1 MKKRRRKN
9 SKKYLTILVPI
20 CIVLLLALLIFV
32 GYNLIFKERTKKF
45 LETIDTTAY
54 VEINSYAIYGIHMN
68 LEGTFTLPGSIE
80 DVKLVLTNGDYEQEI
95 PWNLKQ
101 DNNSYTFQTSEYIN
115 EGINLEKLPTG
126 EYYLLIKTT
135 NQDENNNPITKYYSL
150 ENNSDYKDLEYY
162 TLTKDNKNNK
172 IDIEWNTYEQF
183 PTLRF
188 HIYETELPEDV
199 YDITIDPG
207 HDASDPGKSI
217 CLNGN
222 NIYDPD
228 YYGYCYNGGTLYTES
243 DFNLEISQALKTK
256 LESLGY
262 KVTMTRN
269 TLEDYVE
276 IYDPMGSAT
285 MANDTKS
292 KFNFAIHHNSS
303 GVNGGLSYLNGTEI
317 YIANDTNLDLAETFM
332 QELIDTAN
340 TAPSYKSL
348 YKVADGIYQRFF
360 TEEEIAEDDVQPS
373 NKTTDTIYYYYIRE
387 VGGISTHATNDG
399 RYSPTYPK
407 NEHYNSNNTAEPYL
421 FELGYI
427 DNLTDLQNMINN
439 QSGYADAIAN
449 ALQKYLEEEK

>member
-68 LEGTFTLPGSIE
+68 LEGTFTLPESIE

-95 PWNLKQ
+95 PWNLEQ

-303 GVNGGLSYLNGTEI
+303 GVDGGLSYLNGTEI

-387 VGGISTHATNDG
+387 VGGISTHATNAG
-399 RYSPTYPK
+399 RYSPTNPK

-439 QSGYADAIAN
+439 QGGYADAIAN

>member
-1 MKKRRRKN
+1 MRKRRKKR

-20 CIVLLLALLIFV
+20 CIVLILSLLIII
-32 GYNLIFKERTKKF
+32 GYNLIFKTHSKKF
-45 LETIDTTAY
+45 LETIDTSTY

-68 LEGTFTLPGSIE
+68 LEGTFTLQESVE
-80 DVKLVLTNGDYEQEI
+80 DVKLVLTDGNYEQEI
-95 PWNLKQ
+95 NWNCSQ
-101 DNNSYTFQTSEYIN
+101 DGNNYTFETSEYIN
-115 EGINLEKLPTG
+115 EGLNLEKLPTG

-135 NQDENNNPITKYYSL
+135 SQDEANNPITKYYSL
-150 ENNSDYKDLEYY
+150 ENNSKYENLEYY
-162 TLTKDNKNNK
+162 TLTKNNNNNK
-172 IDIEWNTYEQF
+172 IDIEWNTYEEF

-217 CLNGN
+217 CLTDY

-228 YYGYCYNGGTLYTES
+228 YYGNCYNGGTLYTEA
-243 DFNLEISQALKTK
+243 DFNLEVSKALKEK

-269 TLEDYVE
+269 TEEDYVQ
-276 IYDPMGSAT
+276 IYEPMGSAT

-292 KFNFAIHHNSS
+292 KFSLAIHHNSS
-303 GVNGGLSYLNGTEI
+303 GIDGGLSYINGTEI
-317 YIANDTNLDLAETFM
+317 YIANDTSLDLAETFM
-332 QELIDTAN
+332 QELKETAN
-340 TAPSYKSL
+340 ASPSYKSL

-360 TEEEIAEDDVQPS
+360 TEEEIAEDSVQPS

-387 VGGISTHATNDG
+387 VGGISTYATNDG

-407 NEHYNSNNTAEPYL
+407 NEHYDSNNTAEPYL

-427 DNLTDLQNMINN
+427 DNLTDLQNMMNN
-439 QSGYADAIAN
+439 QNGYATAIAN
-449 ALQKYLEEEK
+449 ALQKYLEEE

>member
-68 LEGTFTLPGSIE
+68 LEGTFTLPESIE
-80 DVKLVLTNGDYEQEI
+80 DVKLVLTNGNYEQEI
-95 PWNLKQ
+95 PWNLEQ

-317 YIANDTNLDLAETFM
+317 YIANDTNLDLAETFI

-360 TEEEIAEDDVQPS
+360 TAEEIAEDDVQPS

>member
-68 LEGTFTLPGSIE
+68 LEGTFTLPESIE

-95 PWNLKQ
+95 PWNLEQ

-303 GVNGGLSYLNGTEI
+303 GVDGGLSYLNGTEI

-332 QELIDTAN
+332 QELIDTEN
-340 TAPSYKSL
+340 TAQSYKSL
-348 YKVADGIYQRFF
+348 YKVEDGIYKRFF
-360 TEEEIAEDDVQPS
+360 S
-373 NKTTDTIYYYYIRE
+373 
-387 VGGISTHATNDG
+387 
-399 RYSPTYPK
+399 
-407 NEHYNSNNTAEPYL
+407 
-421 FELGYI
+421 
-427 DNLTDLQNMINN
+427 
-439 QSGYADAIAN
+439 
-449 ALQKYLEEEK
+449 

>member
-68 LEGTFTLPGSIE
+68 LEGTFTLPESIE

-95 PWNLKQ
+95 PWNLEQ

-188 HIYETELPEDV
+188 YIYETELPEDV

-348 YKVADGIYQRFF
+348 YKIADGIYQRFF

>member
-32 GYNLIFKERTKKF
+32 GYNLIFKERAKKF

-68 LEGTFTLPGSIE
+68 LEGTFTLPESIE

-95 PWNLKQ
+95 PWNLEQ

-262 KVTMTRN
+262 KVTITRN

-303 GVNGGLSYLNGTEI
+303 GVDGGLSYLNGTEI

>member
-68 LEGTFTLPGSIE
+68 LEGTFTLPESIE
-80 DVKLVLTNGDYEQEI
+80 NVKLVLTNGDYEQEI
-95 PWNLKQ
+95 PWNLEQ

-150 ENNSDYKDLEYY
+150 ENNSDYEDLEYY

-303 GVNGGLSYLNGTEI
+303 GVDGGLSYLNGTEI

>member
-68 LEGTFTLPGSIE
+68 LEGTFTLPESIE

-95 PWNLKQ
+95 PWNLEQ

-135 NQDENNNPITKYYSL
+135 NQDENSNPITKYYSL

-303 GVNGGLSYLNGTEI
+303 GVDGGLSYLNGTEI
-317 YIANDTNLDLAETFM
+317 YIANDTNLDLAETLM
-332 QELIDTAN
+332 QELISTAN
-340 TAPSYKSL
+340 TSPSYRSL
-348 YKVADGIYQRFF
+348 YKIADGIYQRFF

>member
-68 LEGTFTLPGSIE
+68 LEGTFTLPESIE

-95 PWNLKQ
+95 PWNLEQ

-135 NQDENNNPITKYYSL
+135 NQDENSNPITKYYSL

-207 HDASDPGKSI
+207 HDASDPGKST

-303 GVNGGLSYLNGTEI
+303 GVDGGLSYLNGTEI

-340 TAPSYKSL
+340 TTPSYKSL

-360 TEEEIAEDDVQPS
+360 TEEEIAGDDVQPS

>member
-68 LEGTFTLPGSIE
+68 LEGTFTLPESIE

-95 PWNLKQ
+95 PWNLEQ

-303 GVNGGLSYLNGTEI
+303 GVDGGLSYLNGTEI
-317 YIANDTNLDLAETFM
+317 YIANDTNLDLAEIFM

>member
-68 LEGTFTLPGSIE
+68 LEGTFTLPESIE

-95 PWNLKQ
+95 PWNLEQ

-135 NQDENNNPITKYYSL
+135 NQDENSNPITKYYSL

-262 KVTMTRN
+262 KVTITRN

-303 GVNGGLSYLNGTEI
+303 GVDGGLSYLNGTEI

-373 NKTTDTIYYYYIRE
+373 NKTADTIYYYYIRE

>member
-68 LEGTFTLPGSIE
+68 LEGTFTLPESIE

-95 PWNLKQ
+95 PWNLEQ

-188 HIYETELPEDV
+188 YIYETELPEDV

-303 GVNGGLSYLNGTEI
+303 GVDGGLSYLNGTEI

-348 YKVADGIYQRFF
+348 YKIADGIYQRFF